1 VRRSALPAPPF
12 VDASRS
18 VIAKDPRDYW
28 RELQASGVFIDLSG
42 FYLVTRRDDVLAALR
57 NHSTFASRRKPRTK
71 PGAGVK
77 SLPIPVPLAYDPPEH
92 TRFRRVLQPYFSP
105 RAVDGLLPALREQAS
120 VLVNA
125 VAADGACDAIS
136 DIANPFPF
144 GALMTLCGLPL
155 YDRDKVGAWAE
166 AVNWDMPGSPPAF
179 ELLDYLVEA
188 IASDPRPALAAQL
201 LTGDDPLTEDEV
213 LAFYVLLCS
222 AQDAIQAAIGS
233 AFLQLLRNPELRS
246 LLRDNPDQIG
256 AFVEELLRLETP
268 FPFIGRFTTEEVTIA
283 DVTIPAGSVVALCL
297 ASTNLDDSEKS
308 SVTVTDDGKIRPKR
322 HRSFGAGVHRCLGK
336 ALARMELTVIVAE
349 WLRAVPDFE
358 LEPDFAPGFTFTQGG
373 AVMPRSLPLRWG
385 QPRS

>member
-1 VRRSALPAPPF
+1 M
-12 VDASRS
+12 
-18 VIAKDPRDYW
+18 
-28 RELQASGVFIDLSG
+28 FIDLSG
-42 FYLVTRRDDVLAALR
+42 FYLVTRRDDVLGALR
-57 NHSTFASRRKPRTK
+57 DHATFASRRKQRTTQ
-71 PGAGVK
+71 GAGAK

-92 TRFRRVLQPYFSP
+92 TRFRRILQPYFSP
-105 RAVDGLLPALREQAS
+105 RAVDELLPVLREQAS
-120 VLVNA
+120 ALINA

-155 YDRDKVGAWAE
+155 EDRDKVAAWAE

-179 ELLDYLVEA
+179 ELLNYLVEA
-188 IASDPRPALAAQL
+188 IASDQPPALAAQL

-213 LAFYVLLCS
+213 IGFYVLLCS
-222 AQDAIQAAIGS
+222 AQDAIQAAVGS
-233 AFLQLLRNPELRS
+233 AFLQLARNPQLRS
-246 LLRDNPDQIG
+246 LLRDNPDRIG

-268 FPFIGRFTTEEVTIA
+268 FPFIGRFTTKEVTIA

-308 SVTVTDDGKIRPKR
+308 SVTVTDDGRIRPKR

-336 ALARMELTVIVAE
+336 ALARIELTVIVGE

-358 LEPDFAPGFTFTQGG
+358 LERDFTPGFTFTQGG
-373 AVMPRSLPLRWG
+373 AVTPSSLPLRWVAMT
-385 QPRS
+385 QPVSH